1 MRRLP
6 DNPPRP
12 LRTTLFWFL
21 ELVVAMAAGGTVWLR
36 QLGAP
41 GCGQTC
47 DGTLLYAAID
57 GFAWACVVIVVASG
71 VISLLF
77 GRRRSMSFVPV
88 TGIALI
94 VIGAFVAHGLCSQA
108 LAP

>member
-1 MRRLP
+1 MV
-6 DNPPRP
+6 DSAPRP
-12 LRTTLFWFL
+12 LRTALLWIL
-21 ELVVAMAAGGTVWLR
+21 ELAVAMAAWGTVWLR
-36 QLGAP
+36 QLGVP

-57 GFAWACVVIVVASG
+57 AFFWVCVVIVASSG

-77 GRRRSMSFVPV
+77 AQHRSMSFVPV
-88 TGIALI
+88 TGIVLI
-94 VIGAFVAHGLCSQA
+94 VIAAFVAHGLCSQA

>member
-1 MRRLP
+1 MS
-6 DNPPRP
+6 DSAPRP

-21 ELVVAMAAGGTVWLR
+21 EVVVAMAAWGTVWFR
-36 QLGAP
+36 QLEVP

-57 GFAWACVVIVVASG
+57 GFAWACVVIVVTAG

-88 TGIALI
+88 TGTVLI
-94 VIGAFVAHGLCSQA
+94 VIGAFVVHGLCSQA